1 MRKQSIFVGDVF
13 TSKKGD
19 KCKVVNYIA
28 SNKIEVEFY
37 GYKRS
42 KAFYSSGDL
51 KRGNIKDPY
60 MPRVYGVGYLGVG
73 DIKSWENGKATE
85 AYMVWVGMLRRC
97 YAQESMIK
105 AGLKSYIGCYVCDDW
120 LCFAVFAKWYTEH
133 ESYGLG
139 YQLDKDLM
147 VRGNKVYSPETCC
160 MLPSQLNS
168 IIIVKSGRNSSG
180 YVGVSKTYNGKY
192 LACVSIDGE
201 VKKLGVRDFAEEASK
216 DYVKAKESHVK
227 EKALEWRDKIGKR
240 EFDALMR
247 WRVYG

>member
-19 KCKVVNYIA
+19 KCRVVNYIA

-37 GYKRS
+37 GHKRS

-60 MPRVYGVGYLGVG
+60 MPRICGVGYLGVG
-73 DIKSWENGKATE
+73 DIKPWENGKATE
-85 AYMVWVGMLRRC
+85 VYIVWSGMLKRC
-97 YAQESMIK
+97 YSQQSMIK

-139 YQLDKDLM
+139 YEIDKDLM

-160 MLPSQLNS
+160 MLPSQLNT
-168 IIIVKSGRNSSG
+168 IISVKSGRNSSG

-192 LACVSIDGE
+192 LACVSIDGKE
-201 VKKLGVRDFAEEASK
+201 RKLGVRNSAEEASK
-216 DYVKAKESHVK
+216 DYVKAKESRVK

-240 EFDALMR
+240 EFDALMG
-247 WRVYG
+247 WKVYG